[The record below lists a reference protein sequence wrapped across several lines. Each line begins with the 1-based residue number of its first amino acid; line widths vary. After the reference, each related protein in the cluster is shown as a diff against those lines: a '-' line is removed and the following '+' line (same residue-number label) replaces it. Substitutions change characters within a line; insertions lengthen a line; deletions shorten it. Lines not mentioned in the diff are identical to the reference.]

1 MVLDRYIVSI
11 RFHAASRFAESIIDD
26 AAVREDDGK
35 FADFRRGVA
44 RPSAGG
50 DALEDDSQPEQ
61 RKDGVDDSAYLSPF
75 QNIPFALARGMFG
88 AINGAEFFG
97 SPTTCKVSQCSTA
110 FPSAFIL

>member
-1 MVLDRYIVSI
+1 VVLDRYIVSI
-11 RFHAASRFAESIIDD
+11 RFHAASRFAESITDD
-26 AAVREDDGK
+26 AAAREDDGK
-35 FADFRRGVA
+35 FADFRRGV
-44 RPSAGG
+44 
-50 DALEDDSQPEQ
+50 ALEDDSQPEQ

-110 FPSAFIL
+110 LPSEFIL